1 MTEYEKE
8 RERIRARRDDWEERH
23 GGGGGGGIS
32 IIETLTDKDG
42 PLWLQILIK
51 IPILAFGWFLW
62 NIGFLAVYCNF
73 LGIFDFVREFCD
85 SGSTSVRVIIYI
97 CLAALQTFI
106 IRFTN
111 IDGELIV
118 WKIPVA
124 ILVVPLIVAFIIKL
138 IIVLF

>member
-8 RERIRARRDDWEERH
+8 RERIRARRDDWEDRH
-23 GGGGGGGIS
+23 GGGITFT
-32 IIETLTDKDG
+32 EMLTEKGD
-42 PLWLQILIK
+42 PLWYDILIK

-62 NIGFLAVYCNF
+62 NIGFLAVYCSF
-73 LGIFDFVREFCD
+73 LGIFDFVREFCA

-111 IDGELIV
+111 IDGKLIV
-118 WKIPVA
+118 WKIPGA
-124 ILVVPLIVAFIIKL
+124 ILVVPLIVSFIIKW

>member
-8 RERIRARRDDWEERH
+8 RDRIRARRDDWEDRH
-23 GGGGGGGIS
+23 GGGGGITFTE
-32 IIETLTDKDG
+32 ILTDKDG
-42 PLWLQILIK
+42 PLWYDILIK

-111 IDGELIV
+111 IDGKLIV
-118 WKIPVA
+118 WMIPGA
-124 ILVVPLIVAFIIKL
+124 ILVVPLIVSFIIKW

>member
-23 GGGGGGGIS
+23 GGGGGID
-32 IIETLTDKDG
+32 IIETLIEKG
-42 PLWLQILIK
+42 NPLWMELLVK
-51 IPILAFGWFLW
+51 VPILAFGWFLW
-62 NIGFLAVYCNF
+62 NIGFMAVYCNF

-85 SGSTSVRVIIYI
+85 SSSAFVMVIIYI

-111 IDGELIV
+111 IDGKLIV

-124 ILVVPLIVAFIIKL
+124 ILVVPFIVSFIIKL
-138 IIVLF
+138 IIALF

>member
-8 RERIRARRDDWEERH
+8 RERIRARRDDWEDRH
-23 GGGGGGGIS
+23 GGGITFTE
-32 IIETLTDKDG
+32 ILTEKSDS
-42 PLWLQILIK
+42 LWYDILIK

-111 IDGELIV
+111 IDGKLIV
-118 WKIPVA
+118 WKIPGA

>member
-62 NIGFLAVYCNF
+62 NIGFLAV
-73 LGIFDFVREFCD
+73 
-85 SGSTSVRVIIYI
+85 
-97 CLAALQTFI
+97 
-106 IRFTN
+106 
-111 IDGELIV
+111 
-118 WKIPVA
+118 
-124 ILVVPLIVAFIIKL
+124 
-138 IIVLF
+138 

>member
-1 MTEYEKE
+1 MTEYEQ
-8 RERIRARRDDWEERH
+8 R
-23 GGGGGGGIS
+23 GLSIS
-32 IIETLTDKDG
+32 EKLIEKRP
-42 PLWLQILIK
+42 PLWYDILIK

-73 LGIFDFVREFCD
+73 LGIFDFVREFCY

-111 IDGELIV
+111 IDGKLIV
-118 WKIPVA
+118 WKIPGA

-138 IIVLF
+138 IIVLFSGFHF

>member
-42 PLWLQILIK
+42 PLWLQILVK
-51 IPILAFGWFLW
+51 VPILAFGWFLW

-138 IIVLF
+138 IIGLF